1 MMVLEEWDN
10 FFGKLELLRSSQM
23 KIPKY
28 LIKNL
33 NSFPLKKTTNPF
45 FVGNYI

>member
-1 MMVLEEWDN
+1 MVLEEWDN

-33 NSFPLKKTTNPF
+33 NSFPLKKPQTLFLLEIIYN
-45 FVGNYI
+45 